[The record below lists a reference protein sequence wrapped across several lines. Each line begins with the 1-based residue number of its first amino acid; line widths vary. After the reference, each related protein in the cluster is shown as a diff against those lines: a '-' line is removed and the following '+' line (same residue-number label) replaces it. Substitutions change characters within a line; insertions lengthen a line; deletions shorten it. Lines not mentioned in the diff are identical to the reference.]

1 MDMSARPTG
10 WERVFWSAFNRSK
23 NAMSLLDD
31 QRMRVATNQALCDL
45 LQRPRDWLIGRPVD
59 ETFAPH
65 EAAGLAVEW
74 RRFLQV
80 GDWTGDRDVMRAD
93 GLLVRVQY
101 AARATDIGGRTLILF
116 VAIEQDVDAIAP
128 QTARAELTP
137 RERAVV
143 HLITHGLTT
152 TEIADRL
159 SISRATAR
167 THVSNAM
174 AKTGARTRAQ
184 LVAIALA
191 DRHIDGLEDPVVEA
205 SRDDADPGNTRLSQA
220 EPQ

>member
-1 MDMSARPTG
+1 
-10 WERVFWSAFNRSK
+10 
-23 NAMSLLDD
+23 MSLLDD
-31 QRMRVATNQALCDL
+31 QRMRVAANQALCDL

-59 ETFAPH
+59 ETFAAH

-74 RRFLQV
+74 RRFLRV

-93 GLLVRVQY
+93 GRLVRVQY
-101 AARATDIGGRTLILF
+101 AARAADIGGRTLILF
-116 VAIEQDVDAIAP
+116 VAIEHDIDAIAP
-128 QTARAELTP
+128 RTAPAELTA

-143 HLITHGLTT
+143 HLITRGLTT
-152 TEIADRL
+152 TEIAERL
-159 SISRATAR
+159 SISRTTVR

-174 AKTGARTRAQ
+174 AKMGARTRAQ

-191 DRHIDGLEDPVVEA
+191 DRHIDGREDAVVEA
-205 SRDDADPGNTRLSQA
+205 PRDDAGHREARPSHA